1 MGYEVLFLIGRI
13 LLGLF
18 FVNSGF
24 NHFAH
29 LGAIAGYAGSKKIPF
44 PKFSAFISGLFLFLG
59 GLSIL
64 LGVYP
69 IIGIILIIA
78 FLLPAAF
85 FIHNFWTIPEKQRQG
100 DMVNFMKNLALVGAL
115 LMLLGL
121 QVPWPYSLGSFLF

>member
-1 MGYEVLFLIGRI
+1 MTYEILFLIGRI
-13 LLGLF
+13 ILGLF

-29 LGAIAGYAGSKKIPF
+29 LGMIAGYAGSKKIPA
-44 PKFSAFISGLFLFLG
+44 PKFLAFVSGLFLFLG

-69 IIGIILIIA
+69 VIGIILIIA

-85 FIHNFWTIPEKQRQG
+85 FVHNFWTLPKEQRPA
-100 DMVNFMKNLALVGAL
+100 DKVNFMKNLALVGAL
-115 LMLLGL
+115 LMLL
-121 QVPWPYSLGSFLF
+121 QIPIPWAFSLGAFFV